1 MWKKPKK
8 ENQKDETKPMGPFK
22 RMMNGYRL
30 CVTFHKCAN
39 GPYFETSETWMKL
52 NERTILSMG
61 YMPSEGYKA
70 VNKNWGTTYVKF
82 VGFEKYPI
90 FRYIK
95 PDGIEQPAELIE
107 IRTKQTATT
116 LCDYAVSDALNK
128 FMDSMRVKKPM
139 SNGSW
144 GLIGMAAIIVVAL
157 IGGYLYMTG
166 RA

>member
-1 MWKKPKK
+1 MPKTSKLRPEKK
-8 ENQKDETKPMGPFK
+8 EEKPMGPFK

-30 CVTFHKCAN
+30 CVTFTKR
-39 GPYFETSETWMKL
+39 PDSQIFDTQETWYKL
-52 NERTILSMG
+52 NERAVMSLGFI
-61 YMPSEGYKA
+61 PSEGYKA
-70 VNKNWGTTYVKF
+70 VNKNWGTTYVRF
-82 VGFEKYPI
+82 VGFDRFPI
-90 FRYIK
+90 IRPVPNPNNTYTIK
-95 PDGIEQPAELIE
+95 EIE
-107 IRTKQTATT
+107 TKQTATT

-128 FMDSMRVKKPM
+128 FMESMRVKKPM